1 MGIFNWEVFVQH
13 SRLFRWPPTPRE
25 RWHFALG
32 FRHVLPAMVATSVW
46 GFVTGIA
53 MLKSGLSEAQALL
66 MTFLVYAGSAQLT
79 ALPLLESQA
88 PLWLIFVAGF
98 VVNIRFLI
106 FGAALQPFF
115 RHYNWRQ
122 RFFLGYLTS
131 DIAFA
136 LFMAHYGEAKK
147 QGTHDQ
153 LWYFLGM
160 ILPGWLSW
168 QLSSVAGVYYT
179 GLLTPACTLDYAAI
193 LALLAILVPLVTN
206 RALVICL
213 IVAALT
219 AWVGQLLPLRL
230 GLVTAVFVGMIAGVV
245 AEQLYALRKGVQ

>member
-1 MGIFNWEVFVQH
+1 MGSSVQRLNIL
-13 SRLFRWPPTPRE
+13 SRRLSTRQ
-25 RWHFALG
+25 RWHFSLG

-53 MLKSGLSEAQALL
+53 MLKSGLSEIQALL

-79 ALPLLESQA
+79 ALPLMESQA

-98 VVNIRFLI
+98 VVNIRFII

-115 RHYNWRQ
+115 RRYAWPK

-168 QLSSVAGVYYT
+168 QLSSVAGVYFA
-179 GLLTPACTLDYAAI
+179 GLIPPAWSLDYAAI
-193 LALLAILVPLVTN
+193 LALLAILVPLVATS
-206 RALVICL
+206 AFVICL
-213 IVAALT
+213 IV
-219 AWVGQLLPLRL
+219 P
-230 GLVTAVFVGMIAGVV
+230 
-245 AEQLYALRKGVQ
+245 